1 MTMTATLT
9 MTDDDHVVE
18 APDTGPSP
26 EERTARLTEGA
37 DRLVGGRRSI
47 MAHPQLL
54 LIVAGSL
61 MTSGLVIVLLG
72 WVGAAHSVLVEEQVP
87 YLISG
92 GFLGGALATIGAVM
106 VFAHW
111 LTVLIRE
118 NRQHE
123 AIRRQDHVELM
134 GALAQLS
141 AALGRQGVDGQGVDG
156 QARPARSTTS
166 RR

>member
-1 MTMTATLT
+1 MTMTATLH
-9 MTDDDHVVE
+9 MTDDDQVVE
-18 APDTGPSP
+18 VPDTGPSP
-26 EERTARLTEGA
+26 EARAARLTEGA
-37 DRLVGGRRSI
+37 DRLVGGRRSFL
-47 MAHPQLL
+47 AHPQLL

-118 NRQHE
+118 NRDRE
-123 AIRRQDHVELM
+123 AARRQDHVELM
-134 GALAQLS
+134 SALAQV
-141 AALGRQGVDGQGVDG
+141 ATALGSLGSDG
-156 QARPARSTTS
+156 QARPARRTAP
-166 RR
+166 RP